1 MLAASWKVP
10 LLEAPSPKKAT
21 ATPSVFCIF
30 WASAAP
36 VAMVKPPPTMPL
48 APSMPTLKSAM
59 CMEPPL
65 PLQLPVLF
73 PNSSAIMCFRSAP
86 LAMVWPCPLW
96 VLWI

>member
-1 MLAASWKVP
+1 MRVERISSRL
-10 LLEAPSPKKAT
+10 
-21 ATPSVFCIF
+21 
-30 WASAAP
+30 P
-36 VAMVKPPPTMPL
+36 VREGVSKLYEPPAVRFMKSSTFMVKPPPTIPL

-65 PLQLPVLF
+65 PLQLPVLL
-73 PNSSAIMCFRSAP
+73 PKSSAIMCFRSAP